1 MLLSVWQKLRLVWR
15 LCFCVECE
23 AGASAAFN
31 QPSDSGALVLL
42 KFGTDRFVQK
52 ETTSRHGHFVQ
63 EYYCITTVTV
73 SKRRQ
78 WKTAERLHKL
88 LWCFCLIESAC
99 VQTCPYKSEGNFH
112 CWSQKEKHS
121 TGEPGNGDWGF
132 VLRCKVTDWFLWL
145 HTHTHFCHG
154 FSCLSL
160 QSYSMAVYLVRQ
172 QSSTVLLQRLRAKGI
187 RNPDHSRALSKNRSQ
202 HYWIR
207 LD

>member
-1 MLLSVWQKLRLVWR
+1 MWQKLLLVWR

-88 LWCFCLIESAC
+88 LWCF
-99 VQTCPYKSEGNFH
+99 
-112 CWSQKEKHS
+112 
-121 TGEPGNGDWGF
+121 
-132 VLRCKVTDWFLWL
+132 
-145 HTHTHFCHG
+145 
-154 FSCLSL
+154 
-160 QSYSMAVYLVRQ
+160 
-172 QSSTVLLQRLRAKGI
+172 
-187 RNPDHSRALSKNRSQ
+187 SQ
-202 HYWIR
+202 HVSKHVHINLKEISTAEVKQKNTQQVNLVMEIGDLCSDVKSQTGSFDYTHIFVMDFPACLCRVTPWRCTWFDSSRPRSCCRDCEQRASETQTTPEHSVRTAHNTIGS
-207 LD
+207 D